1 MRTLL
6 DRSLTGLARLAL
18 RGFFRRLEIVG
29 QDHLPHDQPTLLVA
43 NHFNALLDAVLLMRA
58 IHGLPRFVAKAALW
72 RPPWAR
78 PFLWLAGMVPVE
90 RRQDGGDPSHNQ
102 QMFASCSEHLVN
114 GTPVAL
120 FPEGGLAPTPALR
133 PVRTGAA
140 RIALAARRAGAQGLA
155 IVPVGLLYEDKVALR
170 SRALVRIGEPIDL
183 DEQLRRAG
191 CEHADPSDQAAVRV
205 VTDEIEGRLR
215 TLAPAYRDER
225 EAAALGLAADIVL
238 QPRDQLPP
246 GEVPLA
252 QREELARQL
261 ADAPIDAKERLLDH
275 LARYQ
280 LGLSLVGL
288 RDAYLVAPYRVRR
301 LAGLLVAAISKLALV
316 APFAAVGAIVNAL
329 PYWGVHWAGRFVHE
343 PALRASARLLAG
355 VALFPTTWLVVAWL
369 APWDTW
375 WARAI
380 VVAAAPAL
388 GLIAVR
394 ALEQIVEVR
403 RTWRGWISLIERSD
417 TLEQLRTERQHL
429 VDLVGATAAP
439 SR

>member
-18 RGFFRRLEIVG
+18 RGFFRRLEVVG
-29 QDHLPHDQPTLLVA
+29 RGHLPTDRPTLLVA
-43 NHFNALLDAVLLMRA
+43 NHFNALLDAVLLMHA
-58 IHGLPRFVAKAALW
+58 VNQLPRFVAKAALW
-72 RPPWAR
+72 HPVWTR

-90 RRQDGGDPSHNQ
+90 RRQDGGDPNRNHR
-102 QMFASCSEHLVN
+102 MFTSCAAHLAA

-120 FPEGGLAPTPALR
+120 FPEGGLAPEPRLR
-133 PVRTGAA
+133 PVRSGAA
-140 RIALAARRAGAQGLA
+140 RIALAARHAGARGLT

-170 SRALVRIGEPIDL
+170 SRALVRIGEPIDVDDRL
-183 DEQLRRAG
+183 HRAG
-191 CEHADPSDQAAVRV
+191 HEHAGPSDQDAVRAI
-205 VTDEIEGRLR
+205 TGEIDRRLR

-252 QREELARQL
+252 RREELARRL
-261 ADAPIDAKERLLDH
+261 ADAADDAKERLLDH

-288 RDAYLVAPYRVRR
+288 SDAYLVAPYRVRR
-301 LAGLLVAAISKLALV
+301 LAGVLVAAIFKLAIV
-316 APFAAVGAIVNAL
+316 APFAAVGATINAL

-343 PALRASARLLAG
+343 PALRASARLLTG
-355 VALFPTTWLVVAWL
+355 VALFPTTWLIVAWVV
-369 APWDTW
+369 PWDTW

-380 VVAAAPAL
+380 IVVTAPAL
-388 GLIAVR
+388 GLVAVG
-394 ALEQIVEVR
+394 ALEQIVDVR
-403 RTWRGWISLIERSD
+403 RTWRGWISLIEHSD
-417 TLEQLRTERQHL
+417 TLDQLRTERQQL
-429 VDLVGATAAP
+429 VDLIGTMAAP
-439 SR
+439 

>member
-1 MRTLL
+1 MLL
-6 DRSLTGLARLAL
+6 DRSLMGLARLAL

-29 QDHLPHDQPTLLVA
+29 REHLPHDRPTLLVA
-43 NHFNALLDAVLLMRA
+43 NHFNALLDAVLLMHAVHR
-58 IHGLPRFVAKAALW
+58 LPRFVAKAALW
-72 RPPWAR
+72 RPAWAR

-90 RRQDGGDPSHNQ
+90 RRQDGGDPNRNQ
-102 QMFASCSEHLVN
+102 RMFTSCSEHLVT

-120 FPEGGLAPTPALR
+120 FPEGRLAPEPRLR
-133 PVRTGAA
+133 PVRSGAA
-140 RIALAARRAGAQGLA
+140 RIALAARHAGARGLT

-183 DEQLRRAG
+183 DDHLDRAG
-191 CEHADPSDQAAVRV
+191 HVHAGPSDQDAVRAI
-205 VTDEIEGRLR
+205 TDEIERRLR
-215 TLAPAYRDER
+215 ALAPAYRDER

-238 QPRDQLPP
+238 QPRDELPP
-246 GEVPLA
+246 GEVSLA
-252 QREELARQL
+252 RREELARRL
-261 ADAPIDAKERLLDH
+261 ADATEDAKERLLDY

-301 LAGLLVAAISKLALV
+301 LAGLLVAAITKLAVV

-329 PYWGVHWAGRFVHE
+329 PYWGVHWAGRFVQE

-355 VALFPTTWLVVAWL
+355 VALFPTTWLIVAWL
-369 APWDTW
+369 APWDAW

-380 VVAAAPAL
+380 VIATAPAL
-388 GLIAVR
+388 GLVAVR

-403 RTWRGWISLIERSD
+403 RTWRGWISLIERRD
-417 TLEQLRTERQHL
+417 TLDQLRTERQHL
-429 VDLVGATAAP
+429 VDLVEATAAP
-439 SR
+439 